1 METEK
6 MPLVSVV
13 MPAYNKEKYIAK
25 AINSVIHQTITDWE
39 LIVIDDCST
48 DGTRDVIA
56 AMAANDPRIRFV
68 RNESN
73 LGAAGTRN
81 RALDMCRGEYVALL
95 DADDIWYPEK
105 LEKQLNLLRCTEADV
120 AYSSYKVI
128 RRGAQEKSSDYIV
141 PEKVSLRDMLRQNWI
156 GCSTVLMTGAVA
168 RSYRFTTEFYHED
181 YVFCLQMLQN
191 GAGFVGVTD
200 VLGEYSYYPDSRSGN
215 KLASA
220 KSRWDVY
227 RRYLKLSLVECLWYM
242 LQYAVGGIL
251 KYSKVNRFKR

>member
-1 METEK
+1 MESEK

-25 AINSVIHQTITDWE
+25 AINSVIDQTIADWE

-56 AMAANDPRIRFV
+56 ALAANDPRIRFV
-68 RNESN
+68 CNEVN

-81 RALDMCRGEYVALL
+81 KALDMCRGEYVALL

-105 LEKQLNLLRCTEADV
+105 LAKQIALLRESDADL

-128 RRGAQEKSSDYIV
+128 RKGDKEISSDYIV

-156 GCSTVLMTGAVA
+156 GCSTVLMTGTVA
-168 RSYRFTTEFYHED
+168 RSCRFTAEFYHED
-181 YVFCLQMLQN
+181 YVFCLQMLQH
-191 GAGFVGVTD
+191 GARFVGVTD

-227 RRYLKLSLVECLWYM
+227 RRYMKLSVAGCLWYM
-242 LQYAVGGIL
+242 LQYAIGGVL